1 MISWANKED
10 ININYID
17 WFQDTPIG
25 ETVSLI
31 LTGDY
36 YWEWQIYII
45 GYSKYAHAYALFDES
60 RNRNLSQINY
70 RLMLIEVTIYCF
82 DNITKIYKKM
92 KFMFN
97 GKLSIFEVGCN
108 YVNYESLYRKSI

>member
-36 YWEWQIYII
+36 Y
-45 GYSKYAHAYALFDES
+45 
-60 RNRNLSQINY
+60 
-70 RLMLIEVTIYCF
+70 
-82 DNITKIYKKM
+82 
-92 KFMFN
+92 
-97 GKLSIFEVGCN
+97 
-108 YVNYESLYRKSI
+108 